1 MKKILL
7 LMLSLVM
14 VTTMMA
20 EGVTPDEA
28 LNQARNF
35 VKNRENKGMRPHRA
49 PGTAASR
56 LVMAKQVNGLYVFN
70 VAKDEGFVIVSNDDR
85 TEPILGYSDNGH
97 FDPDNM
103 PENMKAWLKG
113 YADQI
118 AWLNEHGDE
127 ADAVATLPTLTGTPV
142 KQPIAPLI
150 TTLWN
155 QDTPYNDL
163 APYYGVSGGNYVYS
177 VTEVNGYEHCATGC
191 VATAMAQVMNFNRW
205 PEGNSSAIPSYTW
218 ENANVSLAGLPAT
231 TFDWNNMI
239 DDYDSGY
246 TTAEG
251 TAVAKLMRYCGQ
263 SVSMNYGPSSGANT
277 AKVADAL
284 KDYFDYSSTT
294 TYKDRSL
301 YTYAGWI
308 ELLYNELAQGRPM
321 VFSGQSTG
329 GGHAFVCDGY
339 QSEDYFH
346 INWGWGGQSDGY
358 FKLSVMNPKEQGIG
372 GSSSDDGFN
381 FGQGAIVGIQKN
393 GGTGKV
399 LNVPTSNFSLSLQG
413 IDFSKNSVALGE
425 TVEVT
430 FRIKNDGPDEYSGD
444 IWICIPINGN
454 NVLQTGKTFTIPAG
468 ETKDCV
474 IPYTPDRY
482 YGTFSIRAYR
492 PTGGGYYNRIGTL
505 SKTLTVTQG
514 SGGSNNVTLTV
525 SDPVVENSEFDY
537 SGGGGRQHYKLYG
550 TKFNATITVTNETDT
565 DYDGTFLWVLIPSG
579 ESASVN
585 DIPLKVSANSHVD
598 IPISVKNLDYNHNYY
613 VLQTSYIKNNSYS
626 WVVNGYYHPKG
637 AIMTY
642 SDDGAS
648 TIAIPSGT
656 SFNAAT
662 DAPEALAVNV
672 SGTGITSIT
681 PNSLA
686 NTVYIYSG
694 TKPSGLDGKNVV
706 KYDNGNY
713 TAETITLTDNKDFYS
728 PVDFTAEKIEF
739 NYDFTVAANGTNG
752 WNTLVLPFNVTSVT
766 ADDAAIDWFH
776 SSSDKSKNFWVKS
789 FARDE
794 STQVYFDFVEEMK
807 ANTPYIVAFPGN
819 KWGSKWDMSNKTIKF
834 IGENVTVSNSE
845 AVKSVTGSAY
855 RFVGNTVQ
863 DNTANIYSLNEQG
876 NLFVLN
882 QSAGSAPFRAFF
894 KPGTFDISVTSLSLG
909 SVTGGTTSI
918 DDLPA
923 TLDQETGAWYSI
935 DGRRLNGQP
944 TQKGVYIKNGK
955 KTIIK

>member
-35 VKNRENKGMRPHRA
+35 VKNRESKGMRPHRA

-85 TEPILGYSDNGH
+85 TEPILGYSDSGH
-97 FDPDNM
+97 FDPENM
-103 PENMKAWLKG
+103 PENMRAWLQG

-118 AWLNEHGDE
+118 AWLNEHGNE
-127 ADAVATLPTLTGTPV
+127 ESAVATMPSLTSTPV
-142 KQPIAPLI
+142 KQPIAPLVS
-150 TTLWN
+150 TLWN
-155 QDTPYNDL
+155 QDTPYNDQ
-163 APYYGVSGGNYVYS
+163 APYYNGNSYS
-177 VTEVNGYEHCATGC
+177 TTAADGYEHCATGC

-239 DDYDSGY
+239 DNYKNGY
-246 TTAEG
+246 TAAEG
-251 TAVAKLMRYCGQ
+251 AAVAKLMRYCGQ
-263 SVSMNYGPSSGANT
+263 SVNMNYGPSSGANT

-294 TYKDRSL
+294 TYKDRSF

-358 FKLSVMNPKEQGIG
+358 FKLSVMNPSEQGIG

-393 GGTGKV
+393 GGTGTV
-399 LNVPTSNFSLSLQG
+399 LDVPTSNFSLSLQS
-413 IDFSKNSVALGE
+413 IDFSKNPVALGE

-430 FRIKNDGPDEYSGD
+430 FRIKNNGPDEYSGD
-444 IWICIPINGN
+444 IWIYFNG
-454 NVLQTGKTFTIPAG
+454 LSLMTGKTFTIPAG

-482 YGTFSIRAYR
+482 YGNFSVQAYR

-505 SKTLTVTQG
+505 SKTLTITQG
-514 SGGSNNVTLTV
+514 SGNPTSSNILL
-525 SDPVVENSEFDY
+525 SSSIEVENSELI
-537 SGGGGRQHYKLYG
+537 SGIDHNVYG
-550 TKFNATITVTNETDT
+550 TSFKGVVTLTNPEANTDFYGQFQCDLYDQNMNRKAIFIDRITVPANGSFSFPLEFN
-565 DYDGTFLWVLIPSG
+565 GLESG
-579 ESASVN
+579 
-585 DIPLKVSANSHVD
+585 K
-598 IPISVKNLDYNHNYY
+598 NYY
-613 VLQTSYIKNNSYS
+613 VYSYYAYANWNNFANYTVKPGIVTYTADGSLSVEKVTSSNYS
-626 WVVNGYYHPKG
+626 V
-637 AIMTY
+637 
-642 SDDGAS
+642 
-648 TIAIPSGT
+648 PSGV
-656 SFNAAT
+656 
-662 DAPEALAVNV
+662 LAVDL
-672 SGTGITSIT
+672 TTTTDITSIT
-681 PNSLA
+681 SNNEPNCLVLIS
-686 NTVYIYSG
+686 SG
-694 TKPSGLDGKNVV
+694 TNKPSGANNVV
-706 KYDNGNY
+706 VKNGSNY
-713 TAETITLTDNKDFYS
+713 TAETITLTDNKGFYS
-728 PVDFTAEKIEF
+728 PVDFTADKVEF
-739 NYDFTVAANGTNG
+739 NYDFTVAADGTNG
-752 WNTLVLPFNVTSVT
+752 WNTLILPFNVTSVT

-776 SSSDKSKNFWVKS
+776 SSSDKGKNFWVKAFDS
-789 FARDE
+789 DE
-794 STQVYFDFVEEMK
+794 ATQVYFDFVDEIK

-819 KWGSKWDMSNKTIKF
+819 KWGSKWDMSNKALKF

-923 TLDQETGAWYSI
+923 TLDQETGAWYTI
-935 DGRRLNGQP
+935 DGRRLNGLP

>member
-97 FDPDNM
+97 FDPENM
-103 PENMKAWLKG
+103 PENMRAWLQS

-127 ADAVATLPTLTGTPV
+127 ESAVATMPSLTSTPV

-155 QDTPYNDL
+155 QDAPYNDL
-163 APYYGVSGGNYVYS
+163 CPEYATGEKS
-177 VTEVNGYEHCATGC
+177 ATGC
-191 VATAMAQVMNFNRW
+191 VATAMAQVMKYHEW
-205 PEGNSSAIPSYTW
+205 PQAQTSAVPGYDKDYNNSSCIPV
-218 ENANVSLAGLPAT
+218 AALPAT
-231 TFDWNNMI
+231 VFDWSNMLEVYPYH
-239 DDYDSGY
+239 YDSNNVKIADC
-246 TTAEG
+246 TDTEA
-251 TAVAKLMRYCGQ
+251 TAVATLMQYCGA
-263 SVSMNYGPSSGANT
+263 SLKMNYGEQSGANT

-284 KDYFDYSSTT
+284 KVYFDYSSTT

-301 YTYAGWI
+301 YSYANWI

-346 INWGWGGQSDGY
+346 INWGWGGSSDGY

-393 GGTGKV
+393 GGTGTV
-399 LNVPTSNFSLSLQG
+399 LDVPTSNCSLSLQS
-413 IDFSKNSVALGE
+413 INFSKNPVALGE

-430 FRIKNDGPDEYSGD
+430 FRITNNGPDEYSGD
-444 IWICIPINGN
+444 IWIVFN
-454 NVLQTGKTFTIPAG
+454 NAARTGKTFTIPAG

-474 IPYTPDRY
+474 IPYTASGII
-482 YGTFSIRAYR
+482 GTVYIQAYR
-492 PTGGGYYNRIGTL
+492 PVGNSYTQIGKT
-505 SKTLTVTQG
+505 SKPLTITQG
-514 SGGSNNVTLTV
+514 SGSTSSNIDL
-525 SDPVVENSEFDY
+525 SSSIVVENTEIINGNNYYLYGNSFKGLVTITNPEPNTNY
-537 SGGGGRQHYKLYG
+537 SGTYQCDLYDANNNLITRFG
-550 TKFNATITVTNETDT
+550 DNITVPANSSIT
-565 DYDGTFLWVLIPSG
+565 
-579 ESASVN
+579 
-585 DIPLKVSANSHVD
+585 IPLKCSGLEKGKTYHVLAIYVKGGGWSGWTTLANYTVTAGIVTYRSDGSLSVD
-598 IPISVKNLDYNHNYY
+598 RVTSSNYSV
-613 VLQTSYIKNNSYS
+613 
-626 WVVNGYYHPKG
+626 
-637 AIMTY
+637 
-642 SDDGAS
+642 
-648 TIAIPSGT
+648 PSGV
-656 SFNAAT
+656 
-662 DAPEALAVNV
+662 LAVDL
-672 SGTGITSIT
+672 TTTTDITSIT
-681 PNSLA
+681 SNNEPNCLVLIS
-686 NTVYIYSG
+686 SG
-694 TKPSGLDGKNVV
+694 TNKPSGANNVV
-706 KYDNGNY
+706 VKNGSNY
-713 TAETITLTDNKDFYS
+713 TAETITLTDNKGFYS
-728 PVDFTAEKIEF
+728 PVDFTADKVEF
-739 NYDFTVAANGTNG
+739 NYDFTVAADGTNG
-752 WNTLVLPFNVTSVT
+752 WNTLILPFNVTSVT

-776 SSSDKSKNFWVKS
+776 SSSDKGKNFWVKAFYS
-789 FARDE
+789 DE
-794 STQVYFDFVEEMK
+794 ATQVYFDFVDEIK

-819 KWGSKWDMSNKTIKF
+819 KWGKKWDMSNKALKF

-923 TLDQETGAWYSI
+923 TLDQETGAWYTI

>member
-97 FDPDNM
+97 FDPENM
-103 PENMKAWLKG
+103 PENMRAWLQG

-127 ADAVATLPTLTGTPV
+127 ESAVATMPSLTSTPV

-155 QDTPYNDL
+155 QDAPYDKQTPYFKKNNN
-163 APYYGVSGGNYVYS
+163 NYSYS
-177 VTEVNGYEHCATGC
+177 TTEADGYEHCATGC

-218 ENANVSLAGLPAT
+218 ENANVELAGLPAT

-239 DDYDSGY
+239 DYYKNGY
-246 TTAEG
+246 TEAEG
-251 TAVAKLMRYCGQ
+251 TAVATLMRYCGQ
-263 SVSMNYGPSSGANT
+263 SVSMNYGPSSGAYT
-277 AKVADAL
+277 REVANAL
-284 KDYFDYSSTT
+284 KQYFDYSSTT

-301 YTYAGWI
+301 YSYANWI

-321 VFSGQSTG
+321 VYNGSSTG

-358 FKLSVMNPKEQGIG
+358 FKLSVMSPKEQGIG

-413 IDFSKNSVALGE
+413 IDFSKNPVALGE

-444 IWICIPINGN
+444 IWICIPINGK

-482 YGTFSIRAYR
+482 SGNFSVQAYR
-492 PTGGGYYNRIGTL
+492 PTGGGSYNRIIGNI
-505 SKTLTVTQG
+505 SKTLTITQG
-514 SGGSNNVTLTV
+514 SGSTSSNIDL
-525 SDPVVENSEFDY
+525 SSSIVVENTEIINGNNYYLYGNSFKGLVTITNPEPNTNY
-537 SGGGGRQHYKLYG
+537 SGTYQCDLYDANNNLITRFG
-550 TKFNATITVTNETDT
+550 DNITVPANSSIT
-565 DYDGTFLWVLIPSG
+565 
-579 ESASVN
+579 
-585 DIPLKVSANSHVD
+585 IPLKCSGLEKGKTYHVLAIYVKGGGWSGWTTLANYTVTAGIVTYRADGSLSVD
-598 IPISVKNLDYNHNYY
+598 RVTSSNYSV
-613 VLQTSYIKNNSYS
+613 
-626 WVVNGYYHPKG
+626 
-637 AIMTY
+637 
-642 SDDGAS
+642 
-648 TIAIPSGT
+648 PSGV
-656 SFNAAT
+656 
-662 DAPEALAVNV
+662 LAVDL
-672 SGTGITSIT
+672 TTTTDITSIT
-681 PNSLA
+681 SNNEPNCLVLIS
-686 NTVYIYSG
+686 SG
-694 TKPSGLDGKNVV
+694 TNKPSGANNVV
-706 KYDNGNY
+706 VKNGSNY
-713 TAETITLTDNKDFYS
+713 TAETITLTDNKGFYS
-728 PVDFTAEKIEF
+728 PVDFTADKVEF
-739 NYDFTVAANGTNG
+739 NYDFTVAADGTNG
-752 WNTLVLPFNVTSVT
+752 WNTLILPFNVTSVT

-776 SSSDKSKNFWVKS
+776 SSSDKGKNFWVKAFYS
-789 FARDE
+789 DE
-794 STQVYFDFVEEMK
+794 ATQVYFDFVDEIK

-819 KWGSKWDMSNKTIKF
+819 KWGKKWDMSNKALKF

-923 TLDQETGAWYSI
+923 TLDQETGAWYTI

>member
-97 FDPDNM
+97 FDPENM
-103 PENMKAWLKG
+103 PENMRAWLQG

-127 ADAVATLPTLTGTPV
+127 GSAVATLPSLTSTPV
-142 KQPIAPLI
+142 KQPIAPLVS
-150 TTLWN
+150 TLWN
-155 QDTPYNDL
+155 QDTPYNDQ
-163 APYYGVSGGNYVYS
+163 APYYNGNSYS
-177 VTEVNGYEHCATGC
+177 TTAADGYKHCATGC

-239 DDYDSGY
+239 DNYKNGY
-246 TTAEG
+246 TAAEG
-251 TAVAKLMRYCGQ
+251 AAVAKLMRYCGQ
-263 SVSMNYGPSSGANT
+263 SVNMNYGPSSGANT

-294 TYKDRSL
+294 TYKDRSF

-358 FKLSVMNPKEQGIG
+358 FKLSVMNPSEQGIG

-393 GGTGKV
+393 GGTGTV
-399 LNVPTSNFSLSLQG
+399 LDVPTSNFSLSLQS
-413 IDFSKNSVALGE
+413 INFSKNPVALGE

-430 FRIKNDGPDEYSGD
+430 FRITNNGPDEYSGD
-444 IWICIPINGN
+444 IWIYFNG
-454 NVLQTGKTFTIPAG
+454 LSLMTGKTFTIPAG

-482 YGTFSIRAYR
+482 YGNFSVQAYR

-505 SKTLTVTQG
+505 SKTLTITQG

-525 SDPVVENSEFDY
+525 SDPVVENTTSRGNSFN
-537 SGGGGRQHYKLYG
+537 LYG
-550 TKFNATITVTNETDT
+550 NQFNATVRVSNETGT
-565 DYDGTFLWVLIPSG
+565 DYDGDFIWLFYPAGATSAAVNTIPMN
-579 ESASVN
+579 V
-585 DIPLKVSANSHVD
+585 PANSYVD
-598 IPISVKNLDYNHNYY
+598 MEVSVKNLDYSNTYY
-613 VLQTSYIKNNSYS
+613 GFRPGYIQNNTRAWSNTQFYYMTGGIIAYS
-626 WVVNGYYHPKG
+626 ENGE
-637 AIMTY
+637 
-642 SDDGAS
+642 S
-648 TIAIPSGT
+648 TVKIPSGT

-713 TAETITLTDNKDFYS
+713 TAETITLTDNNGFYS
-728 PVDFTAEKIEF
+728 PVDFTADKVEF
-739 NYDFTVAANGTNG
+739 NYDFTVAADGTNG
-752 WNTLVLPFNVTSVT
+752 WNTLILPFNVTSVT

-776 SSSDKSKNFWVKS
+776 SSSDKGKNFWVKAFYS
-789 FARDE
+789 DE
-794 STQVYFDFVEEMK
+794 ATQVYFDFVDEIK

-819 KWGSKWDMSNKTIKF
+819 KWGKKWDMSDKALKF

>member
-97 FDPDNM
+97 FDPENM
-103 PENMKAWLKG
+103 PENMRAWLQG

-127 ADAVATLPTLTGTPV
+127 GSAVATLPSLTSTPV
-142 KQPIAPLI
+142 KQPIAPLVS
-150 TTLWN
+150 TLWN
-155 QDTPYNDL
+155 QDTPYNDQ
-163 APYYGVSGGNYVYS
+163 APYYNGNSYS
-177 VTEVNGYEHCATGC
+177 TTAADGYKHCATGC

-239 DDYDSGY
+239 DNYKNGY
-246 TTAEG
+246 TAAEG
-251 TAVAKLMRYCGQ
+251 AAVAKLMRYCGQ
-263 SVSMNYGPSSGANT
+263 SVNMNYGPSSGANT

-294 TYKDRSL
+294 TYKDRSF

-358 FKLSVMNPKEQGIG
+358 FKLSVMNPSEQGIG

-393 GGTGKV
+393 GGTGTV
-399 LNVPTSNFSLSLQG
+399 LDVPTSNFSLSLES
-413 IDFSKNSVALGE
+413 INFSKNPVALGE

-430 FRIKNDGPDEYSGD
+430 FRITNNGPDEYSGD
-444 IWICIPINGN
+444 IWIYFNG
-454 NVLQTGKTFTIPAG
+454 LSLMTGKTFTIPAG

-482 YGTFSIRAYR
+482 YGNFSVQAYR

-505 SKTLTVTQG
+505 SKTLTITQG

-525 SDPVVENSEFDY
+525 SDPVVENTTSRGNSFN
-537 SGGGGRQHYKLYG
+537 LYG
-550 TKFNATITVTNETDT
+550 NQFNATVRVSNETGT
-565 DYDGTFLWVLIPSG
+565 DYDGDFIWLFYPAGATSAAVNTIPMN
-579 ESASVN
+579 V
-585 DIPLKVSANSHVD
+585 PANSYVD
-598 IPISVKNLDYNHNYY
+598 MEVSVKNLDYSNTYY
-613 VLQTSYIKNNSYS
+613 GFRPGYIQNNTRAWSNTQFYYMTGGIIAYS
-626 WVVNGYYHPKG
+626 ENGE
-637 AIMTY
+637 
-642 SDDGAS
+642 S
-648 TIAIPSGT
+648 TVKIPSGT

-713 TAETITLTDNKDFYS
+713 TAETITLTDNNGFYS
-728 PVDFTAEKIEF
+728 PVDFTADKVEF
-739 NYDFTVAANGTNG
+739 NYDFTVAADGTNG
-752 WNTLVLPFNVTSVT
+752 WNTLILPFNVTSVT

-776 SSSDKSKNFWVKS
+776 SSSDKGKNFWVKAFYS
-789 FARDE
+789 DE
-794 STQVYFDFVEEMK
+794 ATQVYFDFVDEIK

-819 KWGSKWDMSNKTIKF
+819 KWGKKWDMSDKALKF

>member
-49 PGTAASR
+49 PGTATSR
-56 LVMAKQVNGLYVFN
+56 LVMAKQVHGLYVFN

-97 FDPDNM
+97 FDPENM
-103 PENMKAWLKG
+103 PENMRAWLQG

-127 ADAVATLPTLTGTPV
+127 ESAVATMPSLTSTPV

-155 QDTPYNDL
+155 QDAPYNDL
-163 APYYGVSGGNYVYS
+163 APYYGVSNDSYVYS
-177 VTEVNGYEHCATGC
+177 ITEEVGYKKCATGC

-218 ENANVSLAGLPAT
+218 ENANVELAGLPAT

-239 DDYDSGY
+239 DYYKNGY
-246 TTAEG
+246 TEAEG
-251 TAVAKLMRYCGQ
+251 TAVATLMRYCGQ
-263 SVSMNYGPSSGANT
+263 SVSMNYGPSSGAYT
-277 AKVADAL
+277 REVANAL
-284 KDYFDYSSTT
+284 KQYFDYSSTT

-301 YTYAGWI
+301 YSYANWI

-321 VFSGQSTG
+321 VYNGSSSG

-358 FKLSVMNPKEQGIG
+358 FKLSVMNPSEQGIG

-393 GGTGKV
+393 GGTGTV
-399 LNVPTSNFSLSLQG
+399 LDVPISNCSLSLQS
-413 IDFSKNSVALGE
+413 INFSKNPVALGE

-430 FRIKNDGPDEYSGD
+430 FRITNNGPDEYSGD
-444 IWICIPINGN
+444 IWIVFN
-454 NVLQTGKTFTIPAG
+454 NAARTGKTFTIPAG

-474 IPYTPDRY
+474 IPYTASGII
-482 YGTFSIRAYR
+482 GTVYIQAYR
-492 PTGGGYYNRIGTL
+492 PVGNSYTQIGKT
-505 SKTLTVTQG
+505 SKPLTITQG
-514 SGGSNNVTLTV
+514 SGSTSSNIDLGS
-525 SDPVVENSEFDY
+525 SIVVENTEIINGNNYYLYGNSFKGLVTITNPEPNTNY
-537 SGGGGRQHYKLYG
+537 SGTYQCDLYDANNNLITRFG
-550 TKFNATITVTNETDT
+550 DNITVPANSSIT
-565 DYDGTFLWVLIPSG
+565 
-579 ESASVN
+579 
-585 DIPLKVSANSHVD
+585 IPLKCSGLEKGKTYHVLAIYVKGGGWSGWTTLANYTVTAGIVTYRSDGSLSVD
-598 IPISVKNLDYNHNYY
+598 RVTSSNYSV
-613 VLQTSYIKNNSYS
+613 
-626 WVVNGYYHPKG
+626 
-637 AIMTY
+637 
-642 SDDGAS
+642 
-648 TIAIPSGT
+648 PSGV
-656 SFNAAT
+656 
-662 DAPEALAVNV
+662 LAVDL
-672 SGTGITSIT
+672 TTTTDITSIT
-681 PNSLA
+681 SNNEPNCLVLIS
-686 NTVYIYSG
+686 SG
-694 TKPSGLDGKNVV
+694 TNKPSGANNVV
-706 KYDNGNY
+706 VKNGSNY
-713 TAETITLTDNKDFYS
+713 TAETITLTDNKGFYS
-728 PVDFTAEKIEF
+728 PVDFTADKVEF
-739 NYDFTVAANGTNG
+739 NYDFTVAADGTNG
-752 WNTLVLPFNVTSVT
+752 WNTLILPFNVTSVT

-776 SSSDKSKNFWVKS
+776 SSSDKGKNFWVKAFYS
-789 FARDE
+789 DE
-794 STQVYFDFVEEMK
+794 ATQVYFDFVDEIK

-819 KWGSKWDMSNKTIKF
+819 KWGKKWDMSNKALKF

-894 KPGTFDISVTSLSLG
+894 KPGIFDASVTSLSLG

-923 TLDQETGAWYSI
+923 TLDQETGAWYTI

>member
-97 FDPDNM
+97 FDPENM
-103 PENMKAWLKG
+103 PENMRAWLQG

-118 AWLNEHGDE
+118 AWLNEHGNE
-127 ADAVATLPTLTGTPV
+127 ESAVATMPSLTSTPV
-142 KQPIAPLI
+142 KQPIAPLVS
-150 TTLWN
+150 TLWN
-155 QDTPYNDL
+155 QDTPYNDQ
-163 APYYGVSGGNYVYS
+163 APYYNGNSYR
-177 VTEVNGYEHCATGC
+177 TTAADGYKHCATGC

-218 ENANVSLAGLPAT
+218 GNANVSLTGLPAT

-239 DDYDSGY
+239 DNYKNGY
-246 TTAEG
+246 TEAEG

-263 SVSMNYGPSSGANT
+263 SVSMNYGPQSGAYT
-277 AKVADAL
+277 REVANAL
-284 KDYFDYSSTT
+284 KQYFDYSSTT

-301 YTYAGWI
+301 YSYANWI

-321 VFSGQSTG
+321 VFSGQSSG

-393 GGTGKV
+393 GGTGTV
-399 LNVPTSNFSLSLQG
+399 LNVPTSNCSLSLQS
-413 IDFSKNSVALGE
+413 IDFSKNPVALGE

-430 FRIKNDGPDEYSGD
+430 FRITNNGPDEYSGD
-444 IWICIPINGN
+444 IWIVFN
-454 NVLQTGKTFTIPAG
+454 NAARAGKTFTIPAG

-474 IPYTPDRY
+474 IPYTASGII
-482 YGTFSIRAYR
+482 GTVYIQAYR
-492 PTGGGYYNRIGTL
+492 PVGSSYTQIGKT
-505 SKTLTVTQG
+505 SKPLTITQG
-514 SGGSNNVTLTV
+514 SGNPTSSNILL
-525 SDPVVENSEFDY
+525 SSSIEVENSELI
-537 SGGGGRQHYKLYG
+537 SG
-550 TKFNATITVTNETDT
+550 ID
-565 DYDGTFLWVLIPSG
+565 
-579 ESASVN
+579 
-585 DIPLKVSANSHVD
+585 
-598 IPISVKNLDYNHNYY
+598 HNVY
-613 VLQTSYIKNNSYS
+613 
-626 WVVNGYYHPKG
+626 
-637 AIMTY
+637 
-642 SDDGAS
+642 
-648 TIAIPSGT
+648 GT
-656 SFNAAT
+656 SFKGVVTLTN
-662 DAPEALAVNV
+662 PEANTDFYGQFQCDLYDQNNNRKAIFIDIITVPANGSFSFPLEFNGLESGKKYYVYSYYAYANWNNFANYTVKPGIVTYTADGSLSVEKVTSSNFSVPSGVLAVDL
-672 SGTGITSIT
+672 TTTTDITSIT
-681 PNSLA
+681 SNNEPNCLVLIS
-686 NTVYIYSG
+686 SG
-694 TKPSGLDGKNVV
+694 TNKPSGANNVV
-706 KYDNGNY
+706 VKNGSNY
-713 TAETITLTDNKDFYS
+713 TAETITLTDNKGFYS
-728 PVDFTAEKIEF
+728 PVDFTADKVEF
-739 NYDFTVAANGTNG
+739 NYDFTVAADGTNG
-752 WNTLVLPFNVTSVT
+752 WNTLILPFNVTSVT

-776 SSSDKSKNFWVKS
+776 SSSDKGKNFWVKAFYS
-789 FARDE
+789 DE
-794 STQVYFDFVEEMK
+794 ATQVYFDFVDEIK
-807 ANTPYIVAFPGN
+807 ANTPYIVAFPGS
-819 KWGSKWDMSNKTIKF
+819 KWGKKWDMSNKALKF